1 MGTYRISSTR
11 GGGFLN
17 VFFADDAEV
26 SVGKEAA
33 SDDMEVQK
41 RVLVEEEELYAAVM
55 DGKFKESKWAQTVS
69 MSLLWLAGQRRKKA
83 EEA

>member
-17 VFFADDAEV
+17 VFFADDSEGEL
-26 SVGKEAA
+26 GKEAA
-33 SDDMEVQK
+33 SDDMEVQTL
-41 RVLVEEEELYAAVM
+41 VLVEEEELYAAVM
-55 DGKFKESKWAQTVS
+55 GGRFKESKWAQTVS
-69 MSLLWLAGQRRKKA
+69 MSLLWLAGQRRKKG